1 MLVLGCFKL
10 GEAFKTL
17 FGDNC
22 VNLFRNIFWVRS
34 YSHTA
39 TPKVAKAA
47 AKVAKRATAA
57 LVSIM
62 VLLIF
67 LSILHIASKHIRL
80 GVKNTYKDRG
90 ALYSRL

>member
-22 VNLFRNIFWVRS
+22 V
-34 YSHTA
+34 HTT
-39 TPKVAKAA
+39 TPKEAKATN
-47 AKVAKRATAA
+47 KVAKRATAA

-90 ALYSRL
+90 ALYRRL